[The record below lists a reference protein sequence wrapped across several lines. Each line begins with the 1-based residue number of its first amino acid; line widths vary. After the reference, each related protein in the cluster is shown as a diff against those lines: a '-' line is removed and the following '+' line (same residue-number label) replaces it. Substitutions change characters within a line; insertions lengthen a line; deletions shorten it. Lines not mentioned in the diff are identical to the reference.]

1 MIGLALAAALS
12 AAAPASDAPP
22 PQIDRDLMDI
32 TVEGLHALYQ
42 RHAYTVSDVVRWHLD
57 RIARYNGVYRPVQ
70 SLLTDEAL
78 GAARR
83 EDEAAKAP
91 GFRPGPLWGVPIVIK
106 ANTSLKGR

>member
-22 PQIDRDLMDI
+22 QIDRDLMDV

-42 RHAYTVSDVVRWHLD
+42 RHAYTVTDVVRWHLG

-70 SLLTDEAL
+70 TLLADEAL
-78 GAARR
+78 AGARR
-83 EDEAAKAP
+83 EAK
-91 GFRPGPLWGVPIVIK
+91 RPRRPASGPARSG
-106 ANTSLKGR
+106 ACRS